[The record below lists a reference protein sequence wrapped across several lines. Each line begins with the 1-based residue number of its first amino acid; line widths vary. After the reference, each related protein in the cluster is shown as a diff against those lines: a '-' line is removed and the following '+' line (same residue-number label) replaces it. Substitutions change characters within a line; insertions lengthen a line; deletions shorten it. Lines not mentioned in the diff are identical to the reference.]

1 MSRWQQVPLGKLVER
16 VQTWSPADDAP
27 DRVFRY
33 IDLSAVDQETKTITA
48 ARAILGADAPSRARQ
63 LARQGDVL
71 VSTVRPNLNAIAR
84 VSGDLD
90 GATASTG
97 FCVLRPN
104 TSVLDGGYLFHWVRT
119 NTFVAD
125 MSRKATGASYPAVS
139 DSVVRGSTLPLPPL
153 SEQRRIA
160 AILDQADE
168 LRTKRRAALAALD
181 GLAQAV
187 FVEMFGD
194 PISLGSKWNVLE
206 LGSVL
211 DYLTSGSRGW
221 AAHYAESGDLFLRI
235 QNVGHDELRMDDVAF
250 VKAPDTAEARRT
262 KVASG
267 DVLLSITADLGR
279 TAVVPVGLGPAFI
292 NQHLAIVRTRA
303 FVPRFLSAYL
313 SSPSG
318 QSQVLSKNRQGV
330 KAGLNFDDIR
340 SLRIPCPPI
349 SRQQEFS
356 LRMDSLAAFA
366 LQQRRSTT
374 SLDALF
380 ASIQYRAF
388 AGEL

>member
-1 MSRWQQVPLGKLVER
+1 
-16 VQTWSPADDAP
+16 
-27 DRVFRY
+27 
-33 IDLSAVDQETKTITA
+33 
-48 ARAILGADAPSRARQ
+48 
-63 LARQGDVL
+63 
-71 VSTVRPNLNAIAR
+71 
-84 VSGDLD
+84 
-90 GATASTG
+90 
-97 FCVLRPN
+97 
-104 TSVLDGGYLFHWVRT
+104 
-119 NTFVAD
+119 